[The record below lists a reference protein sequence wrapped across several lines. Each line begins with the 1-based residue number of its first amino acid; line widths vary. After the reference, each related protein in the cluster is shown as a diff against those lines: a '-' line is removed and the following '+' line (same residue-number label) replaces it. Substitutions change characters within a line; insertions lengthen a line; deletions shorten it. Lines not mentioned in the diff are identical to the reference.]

1 MGWLMFKLKPAS
13 PLDNVE
19 DLKKDNLV
27 FLQHKFVHPL
37 SFLMSFGL
45 PALIG
50 YLYAIYTGNLS
61 PTAGALGGLLIP
73 GVARVVMVQ
82 HATFCIN
89 SLCHMI
95 GKRPYSTSHS
105 ARDSWIA
112 AIFTMGEGYHNYHH
126 EFQWDYRNGVKPWQ
140 LDPSKWIIWTLSKLG
155 MTSELKRVPRE
166 RILLAET
173 KETKKQL
180 NTQISIFQDSITES
194 ANELVEQ
201 ALSTLE
207 DLSERLTEVTNELQ
221 EAAKTKI
228 NLSKTKIQTLRSEV
242 RAVLDEIESVG
253 KIMPA

>member
-1 MGWLMFKLKPAS
+1 
-13 PLDNVE
+13 
-19 DLKKDNLV
+19 
-27 FLQHKFVHPL
+27 
-37 SFLMSFGL
+37 
-45 PALIG
+45 
-50 YLYAIYTGNLS
+50 
-61 PTAGALGGLLIP
+61 
-73 GVARVVMVQ
+73 
-82 HATFCIN
+82 
-89 SLCHMI
+89 MI